1 MISIVIPT
9 YNRAYIIS
17 RSLDSVQKQTFA
29 NWECIVVDD
38 HSTDD
43 TKEVVDQYVQKDKRF
58 RYIVNSRTKGAQGAR
73 NTGILNAK
81 GEWVV
86 MLDSDDYIFPTYLEK
101 VADVARH
108 TDAKIICCYGQII
121 EEDTGQKMEMLDRF
135 HSGSIYRDLL
145 NSRAYVT
152 FQCTTATTTLK
163 KIGLLDEQCPSH
175 QELETHIRLSKEN
188 LYAVIPEVLWHYYV
202 GRADTISVNREKH
215 VAGQIYIM
223 RKHVWAYRQYAYR
236 KFVARARLL
245 WESLDELPKIRNK
258 YQMQLLAIVPE
269 VILLL
274 LKRKLLK
281 LCKNHK

>member
-17 RSLDSVQKQTFA
+17 RSLDSVQNQTYA
-29 NWECIVVDD
+29 DWECIVVDD
-38 HSTDD
+38 YSTDD
-43 TKEVVDQYVQKDKRF
+43 TKEVVEQYIQKDKRF

-73 NTGILNAK
+73 NTGILDAK

-101 VADVARH
+101 VADLARH

-121 EEDTGQKMEMLDRF
+121 EEDTGQKREMLDRF
-135 HSGSIYRDLL
+135 HSGNIYRDLL

-245 WESLDELPKIRNK
+245 WESLEELPKIRNK

-281 LCKNHK
+281 LCKSPK

>member
-1 MISIVIPT
+1 MITIVIPT

-43 TKEVVDQYVQKDKRF
+43 TKEVVDQYIQKDKRF

-73 NTGILNAK
+73 NTGILDAK

-108 TDAKIICCYGQII
+108 TDAKVICCYGQII

-135 HSGSIYRDLL
+135 HSGNIYRDLL

-152 FQCTTATTTLK
+152 FQCTTTTTTLK

-245 WESLDELPKIRNK
+245 WESLEELPKIRNK
-258 YQMQLLAIVPE
+258 YRMQLLAIVPE

-281 LCKNHK
+281 LCKSPK